1 VPLSRP
7 RGSFKF
13 FDRSNSLMTKHM
25 AQPEHRRR
33 VACFKCVEG
42 CIHLEYDN
50 LMFTFTQTQFL
61 AFSEVINET
70 RRLLLEEH
78 AARAAEPF
86 GEGFT
91 LAADALVM

>member
-1 VPLSRP
+1 
-7 RGSFKF
+7 
-13 FDRSNSLMTKHM
+13 
-25 AQPEHRRR
+25 
-33 VACFKCVEG
+33 
-42 CIHLEYDN
+42 LEYDN

-78 AARAAEPF
+78 AARSTEPF
-86 GEGFT
+86 GEGFA